1 MALTTAEIQEV
12 LAEIAPLLVGGRVQK
27 VYQPH
32 DEAISLEIRA
42 QGKPRMLYFSTDP
55 ETARLHFLS
64 KKPPNPPTPPQFC
77 QLLRAHLE
85 GARIE
90 HIDQVGDDR
99 IVRLDMQ
106 CDGKPI
112 TLVAELTGR
121 TANVMLLD
129 EGGAVRGQLRKGRL
143 KPGETYVP
151 PVSRAKEASKD
162 SNNQTTRTAH
172 QTANEFPISAEVEGR
187 YQERDEARA
196 RV

>member
-64 KKPPNPPTPPQFC
+64 KKTPNPPTPPQFC

-85 GARIE
+85 GT
-90 HIDQVGDDR
+90 
-99 IVRLDMQ
+99 RLDNI
-106 CDGKPI
+106 D
-112 TLVAELTGR
+112 
-121 TANVMLLD
+121 NY
-129 EGGAVRGQLRKGRL
+129 GAVCIDRL
-143 KPGETYVP
+143 TYHGYG
-151 PVSRAKEASKD
+151 
-162 SNNQTTRTAH
+162 NLIT
-172 QTANEFPISAEVEGR
+172 I
-187 YQERDEARA
+187 
-196 RV
+196 